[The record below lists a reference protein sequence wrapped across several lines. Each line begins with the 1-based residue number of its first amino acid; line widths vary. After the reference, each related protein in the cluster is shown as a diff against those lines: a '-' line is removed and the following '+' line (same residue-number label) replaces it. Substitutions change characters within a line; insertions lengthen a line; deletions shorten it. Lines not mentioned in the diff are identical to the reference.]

1 MTKCVSTARFH
12 KVSPSSKKSLP
23 TPPHSLRFAWSRW
36 KSWNETKMPVTRAHR
51 WTTALNQ
58 DSPEKKKKK
67 KKKNS
72 FRKTPRK
79 TKRGSSFFFLFL
91 FCYLPQLHA
100 SLQGGKGID
109 VLLTRIVGSRG
120 QGKVS
125 DVFYESRLHNVEKSS
140 WALEE

>member
-1 MTKCVSTARFH
+1 MRLHC
-12 KVSPSSKKSLP
+12 KVSQSFSKFEEESPHPSPFVTFRMIPLKIVKWNKNAGHPCTPLDDGPKSRFSGKK
-23 TPPHSLRFAWSRW
+23 
-36 KSWNETKMPVTRAHR
+36 E
-51 WTTALNQ
+51 
-58 DSPEKKKKK
+58 KK